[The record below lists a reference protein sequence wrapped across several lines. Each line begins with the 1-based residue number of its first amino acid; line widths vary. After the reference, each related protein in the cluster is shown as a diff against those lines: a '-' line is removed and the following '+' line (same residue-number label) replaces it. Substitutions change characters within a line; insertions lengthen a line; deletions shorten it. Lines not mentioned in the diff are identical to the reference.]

1 MLSPEFI
8 EDCVRTLHEAVRVN
22 YDPDQILFPA
32 VVVTSDPHAVSETE
46 AQFYYGGLHS
56 APRLLYRTGKKW
68 IQSCLLEPPDRSKE
82 LVPVF
87 NHPITKVW
95 NDDLGWE
102 IIRFTTIDVVRFRA
116 PEPLGNDEYG
126 YPVLS
131 PVTIWVGVFPGSVT
145 ATAAHDVAQILLDLL
160 KVYQI
165 TDVDIDFRESFYM
178 SKSGPQL
185 LKPVRFRD
193 PVVDVVSPLT
203 PSLGLHIS
211 TRARPNTEG
220 TMALYLAK
228 GDGSNDL
235 LGLSCRHVLI
245 GRKEANVDYVCHPGG
260 LLQDVLLFGKRSYAN
275 LVQSIKV
282 RIADH
287 STWVEL
293 WEEWQK
299 DPANENDKYRSKIES
314 SLEAMEALGA
324 LYEQVNK
331 NWKRFNNRILGHI
344 ICSPA
349 LRLGV
354 GEQRFTEDWGIFSI
368 DRTKLGDG
376 FQGNHIDLG
385 PKGGPDEFYIQC
397 FSDNWQFAH
406 DPLERLLPLESIIPD
421 SLMHTP
427 DMWDVNHEPCLV
439 VVKNGNATGTTY
451 GRANGPFSIVRT
463 YFLDM
468 SIHQTSMEWGIMN
481 YGYKVGVFSE
491 PGDSG
496 SIIADLRGRIGGMIT
511 GGAGHTKGSD
521 LTYATPFWWL
531 LERIKANGFPDVHL
545 GVVA

>member
-1 MLSPEFI
+1 
-8 EDCVRTLHEAVRVN
+8 
-22 YDPDQILFPA
+22 
-32 VVVTSDPHAVSETE
+32 
-46 AQFYYGGLHS
+46 
-56 APRLLYRTGKKW
+56 
-68 IQSCLLEPPDRSKE
+68 
-82 LVPVF
+82 
-87 NHPITKVW
+87 
-95 NDDLGWE
+95 
-102 IIRFTTIDVVRFRA
+102 
-116 PEPLGNDEYG
+116 
-126 YPVLS
+126 
-131 PVTIWVGVFPGSVT
+131 
-145 ATAAHDVAQILLDLL
+145 
-160 KVYQI
+160 
-165 TDVDIDFRESFYM
+165 
-178 SKSGPQL
+178 
-185 LKPVRFRD
+185 
-193 PVVDVVSPLT
+193 
-203 PSLGLHIS
+203 
-211 TRARPNTEG
+211 
-220 TMALYLAK
+220 
-228 GDGSNDL
+228 
-235 LGLSCRHVLI
+235 
-245 GRKEANVDYVCHPGG
+245 
-260 LLQDVLLFGKRSYAN
+260 
-275 LVQSIKV
+275 
-282 RIADH
+282 
-287 STWVEL
+287 
-293 WEEWQK
+293 
-299 DPANENDKYRSKIES
+299 ENDKYRSKIES

-331 NWKRFNNRILGHI
+331 NWKRFNNRVLGHI

-354 GEQRFTEDWGIFSI
+354 GKQRFTEDWGIFSI

-376 FQGNHIDLG
+376 FQGNQIDL
-385 PKGGPDEFYIQC
+385 GPDEFYIQC

-406 DPLERLLPLESIIPD
+406 DPIERLLPLESIIPD